1 MRHTARAL
9 AAAGALTPGEG
20 GGGGGRCASALGM
33 CAADASADA
42 RGRVPL
48 PLLREA
54 AAYVPTTFDY
64 AAGKLPLGTWTAVFR
79 ASIASMTQRASL
91 SRQCSGAVPDA
102 FEPGEI
108 ACETTGELKPA
119 ATRAKSFGARFEREL
134 QRIESSGESD
144 CLSLCAIRD
153 RCLREAGFPDAF
165 ASVKAEEDA
174 RALALLP
181 GVLEELDALAA
192 AGDEA
197 AHCEALLRGCFAGN
211 IFDLGAKATV
221 DMYEAGDMSFA
232 SARDKLLP
240 RPWCVDCLDEFKAKW
255 TSSATPW
262 KKAIV
267 FVDNA
272 GADMWLGMY
281 VAPADLARLLVRLFQ
296 LDDSDAAALSCGV
309 RALTGN
315 SPARCRLPLCR
326 ALARRGTKVVIASNH
341 TPSLNDMTAAEL
353 KLALPRVHDEQVHRL
368 LECGMLSVVD
378 SGSDDPVIDLSKISR
393 ELAEAAADADLVVL
407 EGMGRGIE
415 TNLNAELTCDRLNLG
430 MVKHPE
436 VAESLGGRLYDVVC
450 KYVPRRG
457 H

>member
-1 MRHTARAL
+1 
-9 AAAGALTPGEG
+9 
-20 GGGGGRCASALGM
+20 M

-174 RALALLP
+174 RALVLLP
-181 GVLEELDALAA
+181 GILEELDALAA

-221 DMYEAGDMSFA
+221 DMYEAGNMSFA

-272 GADMWLGMY
+272 GADMWLGM
-281 VAPADLARLLVRLFQ
+281 
-296 LDDSDAAALSCGV
+296 
-309 RALTGN
+309 
-315 SPARCRLPLCR
+315 LPLCR